1 MKVCINKFS
10 LMGTNREFFL
20 QPGLNIITGSIF
32 SGKTTLM
39 KCLRGILGSNL
50 QDFSREARNNITNL
64 AGEVLIGNEI
74 YQIIR
79 PFVTTSDA
87 KVSIA
92 GEYENQRLPAM
103 RGKREEQ
110 TYGTWLLDKLGL
122 PTLRVLTAPTQAE
135 SDTNLLSINDYL
147 MYCYL
152 RQKEIDVN
160 VFGHTDYSKNIK
172 RKYVFEVLYGKYD
185 VEIAQLQEQRVET
198 VLEIRRLKNY
208 TKTIEEFLSGTALEN
223 RASIIHNLTN
233 IEHEIE
239 LSHLD
244 SENLANEIRQRTNTD
259 ELRTNLLEIQ
269 QNIDEF
275 RHNLQYEQYSL
286 KQKQGL
292 IAQLQ
297 TQSKRLTKSIVASS
311 YLLDFD
317 FLSCPRCG
325 SSINTSRSNIDTC
338 YLCLQHPEPQISQ
351 NDLIAEQNRLD
362 RQISETFELVDA
374 HSNAIAEIESS
385 IKQFEDARQMLT
397 DEINHR
403 SRRYVSEQAEE
414 IAQLEQH
421 RVELQE
427 QKKRLEEYLELY
439 TRQDNAI
446 SGIEQLESLIEE
458 LDTQIDHAQ
467 SKVSEFESYIEYL
480 DDIYQIILQEIQV
493 PSFPDPGLSII
504 DRKTYLPIFEGRRFN
519 EWQDSPGL
527 TTMINTAHALAHQ
540 LTCLNFQL
548 PLPNILLI
556 DGLSGNMGYKNED
569 LERIEAIYN
578 YVIKISQEYRDQ
590 LQIIIADNTVPENAR
605 QYVFAEFDDN
615 NKLIPL

>member
-1 MKVCINKFS
+1 MKVRINKFS
-10 LMGTNREFFL
+10 LMGTTREFSL

-50 QDFSREARNNITNL
+50 KDFSREAKNNITNL
-64 AGEVLIGNEI
+64 AAQVLIGDEN

-87 KVSIA
+87 KVSIG
-92 GEYENQRLPAM
+92 GEYENERLPVL
-103 RGKREEQ
+103 RGKGEEK

-122 PTLRVLTAPTQAE
+122 PTLRVLTAPTQAD

-160 VFGHTDYSKNIK
+160 VFGHTEYSKNNK
-172 RKYVFEVLYGKYD
+172 RKYVFEVIYGKYD

-223 RASIIHNLTN
+223 RASIIRDLVN
-233 IEHEIE
+233 IDHEIE
-239 LSHLD
+239 LSHLA
-244 SENLANEIRQRTNTD
+244 SESLANEIRQRTNTD
-259 ELRTNLLEIQ
+259 ELRINLLEVQ

-275 RHNLQYEQYSL
+275 RQNLQYEQYSL

-325 SSINTSRSNIDTC
+325 STINTSRSNIDTC

-351 NDLIAEQNRLD
+351 DDLIDEQERLD
-362 RQISETFELVDA
+362 KQISETFELVEA
-374 HSNAIAEIESS
+374 HSNAINEIESS
-385 IKQFEDARQMLT
+385 IKKLEDERQMLT
-397 DEINHR
+397 NEINHR
-403 SRRYVSEQAEE
+403 SRRYVSEQAED

-421 RVELQE
+421 RIQLQE
-427 QKKRLEEYLELY
+427 KKKRLEEYLELY
-439 TRQDNAI
+439 TRQDNAV
-446 SGIEQLESLIEE
+446 SGIEQLESRIEA
-458 LDTQIDHAQ
+458 LDIQIDHAQ
-467 SKVSEFESYIEYL
+467 NKVSEFEHYIEYL
-480 DDIYQIILQEIQV
+480 NDIYRTILQEIQV
-493 PSFPDPGLSII
+493 PSFPDPGVSMIN
-504 DRKTYLPIFEGRRFN
+504 RTTYLPIFEGRQFN

-540 LTCLNFQL
+540 LTSLHFQL

-569 LERIEAIYN
+569 LRRIEAIYN
-578 YVIKISQEYRDQ
+578 YVIKISEEYQDQ

>member
-1 MKVCINKFS
+1 
-10 LMGTNREFFL
+10 MGTTREFSL

-50 QDFSREARNNITNL
+50 KDFSREAKNNITNL
-64 AGEVLIGNEI
+64 AAQVLIGDEN

-87 KVSIA
+87 KVSIG
-92 GEYENQRLPAM
+92 GEYENERLPVL
-103 RGKREEQ
+103 RGKGEEK

-122 PTLRVLTAPTQAE
+122 PTLRVLTAPTQAD

-160 VFGHTDYSKNIK
+160 VFGHTEYSKNNK
-172 RKYVFEVLYGKYD
+172 RKYVFEVIYGKYD

-223 RASIIHNLTN
+223 RASIIRDLVN
-233 IEHEIE
+233 IDHEIE
-239 LSHLD
+239 LSHLA
-244 SENLANEIRQRTNTD
+244 SESLANEIRQRTNTD
-259 ELRTNLLEIQ
+259 ELRINLLEVQ

-275 RHNLQYEQYSL
+275 RQNLQYEQYSL

-325 SSINTSRSNIDTC
+325 STINTSRSNIDTC

-351 NDLIAEQNRLD
+351 DDLIDEQERLD
-362 RQISETFELVDA
+362 KQISETFELVEA
-374 HSNAIAEIESS
+374 HSNAINEIESS
-385 IKQFEDARQMLT
+385 IKKLEDERQMLT
-397 DEINHR
+397 NEINHR
-403 SRRYVSEQAEE
+403 SRRYVSEQAED

-421 RVELQE
+421 RIQLQE
-427 QKKRLEEYLELY
+427 KKKRLEEYLELY
-439 TRQDNAI
+439 TRQDNAV
-446 SGIEQLESLIEE
+446 SGIEQLESRIEA
-458 LDTQIDHAQ
+458 LDIQIDHAQ
-467 SKVSEFESYIEYL
+467 NKVSEFEHYIEYL
-480 DDIYQIILQEIQV
+480 NDIYRTILQEIQV
-493 PSFPDPGLSII
+493 PSFPDPGVSMIN
-504 DRKTYLPIFEGRRFN
+504 RTTYLPIFEGRQFN

-540 LTCLNFQL
+540 LTSLHFQL

-569 LERIEAIYN
+569 LRRIEAIYN
-578 YVIKISQEYRDQ
+578 YVIKISEEYQDQ

>member
-1 MKVCINKFS
+1 MRVRINKFS
-10 LMGTNREFFL
+10 LMGANREFYL
-20 QPGLNIITGSIF
+20 QSGLNIITGSIF

-39 KCLRGILGSNL
+39 KCLKGVLGSNL

-64 AGEVLIGNEI
+64 AGEVLIGNES

-92 GEYENQRLPAM
+92 GEYENQRLPAL
-103 RGKREEQ
+103 RGKGEDQ

-122 PTLRVLTAPTQAE
+122 PTLRVLTAPTQAD

-152 RQKEIDVN
+152 RQKEIDIN

-185 VEIAQLQEQRVET
+185 IEIAQLQEQRVET
-198 VLEIRRLKNY
+198 FLEIRRLKNY

-223 RASIIHNLTN
+223 RASIIRNLAN
-233 IEHEIE
+233 IDNEIE
-239 LSHLD
+239 LSHLA
-244 SENLANEIRQRTNTD
+244 SESLANEIRQRTNTD

-275 RHNLQYEQYSL
+275 RQNLQYEQYSL
-286 KQKQGL
+286 QQKQGL

-351 NDLIAEQNRLD
+351 DDLIAEQNRLD
-362 RQISETFELVDA
+362 RQISETFELIDA
-374 HSNAIAEIESS
+374 HSNAITEIESS
-385 IKQFEDARQMLT
+385 INHFEDARQMLT

-421 RVELQE
+421 RVELQ
-427 QKKRLEEYLELY
+427 
-439 TRQDNAI
+439 
-446 SGIEQLESLIEE
+446 
-458 LDTQIDHAQ
+458 
-467 SKVSEFESYIEYL
+467 
-480 DDIYQIILQEIQV
+480 
-493 PSFPDPGLSII
+493 
-504 DRKTYLPIFEGRRFN
+504 
-519 EWQDSPGL
+519 
-527 TTMINTAHALAHQ
+527 
-540 LTCLNFQL
+540 
-548 PLPNILLI
+548 
-556 DGLSGNMGYKNED
+556 
-569 LERIEAIYN
+569 
-578 YVIKISQEYRDQ
+578 
-590 LQIIIADNTVPENAR
+590 
-605 QYVFAEFDDN
+605 
-615 NKLIPL
+615 